1 MGYRLISLRSSD
13 GTAHTN
19 STTEA
24 VLDSVLIPA
33 GSLMVGKVYNVKG
46 KIRATATN
54 STDTLTVL
62 ATFHTSATTGG
73 TTIGTSGAVDAAD
86 NDVVYFD
93 IDLIPQSAAGSSAG
107 TIEVCGSMSVVGA
120 EGTVT
125 MRAVHHALS
134 SINYLANQYF
144 VVTGD
149 WSVASA
155 SNSCVS
161 ESLYCAELS

>member
-1 MGYRLISLRSSD
+1 MSKLISVRTSD

-24 VLDSVLIPA
+24 VLDSVKIAA
-33 GSLMVGKVYNVKG
+33 GSLQAGKVFRFRG
-46 KIRATATN
+46 KVRATAEN

-62 ATFHTSATTGG
+62 ATVHTSAAIGG
-73 TTIGTSGAVDAAD
+73 TTIGTSGAVDAAA
-86 NDVVYFD
+86 NDVVYYD

-107 TIEVCGSMSVVGA
+107 TIEVQGTMTALGA

-125 MRAVHHALS
+125 ARAVHQALS
-134 SINYLANQYF
+134 SINYLADQYF
-144 VVTGD
+144 VITGD

-155 SNSCVS
+155 SNSCVA
-161 ESLYCAELS
+161 ESCVAEELI